1 MADRCISNGFVFPS
15 CHICSSSFDC
25 DCFRHTSVVFSH
37 FRLIP
42 NLIFQYIAVVVFSI
56 MRPILYSAINNF
68 CTKFFGFRHFGKIYG
83 IIVLIA
89 GIVNTLQYLLS
100 YIAVSVLD
108 SFLVVNLL
116 LEMVVLSLLLI
127 PFLLRNEI

>member
-1 MADRCISNGFVFPS
+1 M
-15 CHICSSSFDC
+15 
-25 DCFRHTSVVFSH
+25 
-37 FRLIP
+37 
-42 NLIFQYIAVVVFSI
+42 
-56 MRPILYSAINNF
+56 
-68 CTKFFGFRHFGKIYG
+68 
-83 IIVLIA
+83 IA